1 MQQQHHVLFL
11 FLFLFLFLSLSS
23 LMITNQRV
31 LTPLSTPTN
40 NRNTHRYV
48 MSGSRHKRMNAI
60 RLRKENQVYTAEE
73 KRALMLFNFEERQ
86 QKEAKILGDFRAMI
100 AAKFNVAPDDIKPK
114 E

>member
-1 MQQQHHVLFL
+1 MHTRRSHPPHPPPLTFHR
-11 FLFLFLFLSLSS
+11 SS
-23 LMITNQRV
+23 V
-31 LTPLSTPTN
+31 STA
-40 NRNTHRYV
+40 RRYGISYV

-73 KRALMLFNFEERQ
+73 KRALMLYNFEERQ

-100 AAKFNVAPDDIKPK
+100 ASKFGVSPDEIKPK

>member
-11 FLFLFLFLSLSS
+11 FLFLSLSSLSS

-31 LTPLSTPTN
+31 LTPLSIPTN
-40 NRNTHRYV
+40 NRNSHRYV